1 MCAPSAPKRIALGL
15 ALAFVFALWAG
26 ATLTYAQDDGSPTM
40 VGSSALDQPVE
51 PAAVDIFVSQS
62 SLRDAGCDPE
72 HPNEWQF
79 NITGVLNQTPP
90 ASITVTTNLGDLVVL
105 LSAQNGNVA
114 QYDLVNPGVTTVT
127 NATASIF
134 DGWSGNFVLSH
145 RPCGTPTPTNTSTPT
160 DTPTNTPTSTPTDTP
175 TNTATNTPTGTPTN
189 TPTNTATGTP
199 TDTPTNTPT
208 GTATDTPTNT
218 PTITA
223 TGTPTDTPTNTPTS
237 TPSDTP
243 TNTPTGTR
251 SPTDTPT
258 NTATPSNTPTNTAT
272 PSNTPTHTV
281 TPSFTPTR
289 TPTMQSPTH
298 TATSTPTR
306 TVFPTHTPKPTLTG
320 TALPNPPN
328 TGSGESG
335 SGSGLAVLTVLGVI
349 MGMLGLAYAVRKRP
363 ARS

>member
-40 VGSSALDQPVE
+40 VGSSALDQQVE

-175 TNTATNTPTGTPTN
+175 TGTPTDTPTN

-208 GTATDTPTNT
+208 STPSH
-218 PTITA
+218 
-223 TGTPTDTPTNTPTS
+223 TPTNTPTS

-349 MGMLGLAYAVRKRP
+349 MGMLGLGYAVRKRP

>member
-1 MCAPSAPKRIALGL
+1 MSAPSVPKRVAFGL
-15 ALAFVFALWAG
+15 ALVFVFAFWAG
-26 ATLTYAQDDGSPTM
+26 SALTYAQDDGSPAT

-90 ASITVTTNLGDLVVL
+90 ASIIVTTNLGDLVVL
-105 LSAQNGNVA
+105 LSAHDGNVA

-127 NATASIF
+127 DATASIF

-145 RPCGTPTPTNTSTPT
+145 RPCDPPTPTNTSTPT
-160 DTPTNTPTSTPTDTP
+160 DTPTNTPTNTPTDTPTDTP
-175 TNTATNTPTGTPTN
+175 TNTATSTPSDTPTN
-189 TPTNTATGTP
+189 TPTGTP

-208 GTATDTPTNT
+208 N
-218 PTITA
+218 TA

-258 NTATPSNTPTNTAT
+258 NTPTN
-272 PSNTPTHTV
+272 TV

-289 TPTMQSPTH
+289 TPTVKPPTH

-328 TGSGESG
+328 TGAGESG
-335 SGSGLAVLTVLGVI
+335 LGSGLAVLTVLGVI